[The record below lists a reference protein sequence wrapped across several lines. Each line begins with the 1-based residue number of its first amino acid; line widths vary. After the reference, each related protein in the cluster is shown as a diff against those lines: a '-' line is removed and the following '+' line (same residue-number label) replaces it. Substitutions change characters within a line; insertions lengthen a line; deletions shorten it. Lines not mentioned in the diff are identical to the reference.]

1 MPFAFKPQPRYGEMD
16 RLAALERY
24 AVLDTPR
31 ERELDD
37 IVAIAAQ
44 ICGVPTA
51 LISLVDDKRQWFKAA
66 VGLELT
72 ETPREIAFCARAIDE
87 DKTMVVEDASKDD
100 RFADNPLVIGDAHL
114 RFYAGAQL
122 RTPEG
127 MALGTLCVLDNVPR
141 VLTTDQRGALE
152 ALARQ
157 VMTHLE
163 LRRLL
168 EEKRRDEARHRS
180 IIDTAV
186 EYAIITTD
194 LNGIIDSWSEG
205 AARMFGRS
213 ALEACGQTTAILF
226 VPKDVAEG
234 VPVADLADAIEQGRV
249 FDERWHPRGDGSLFW
264 ARCELMPLRN
274 ADQRAHGFLKIMQDR
289 TAQRAA
295 EKDLRESE
303 TRVRLALE
311 AAELGA
317 WEAHPATGEVFGD
330 ARACELLGST
340 SNDVISFA
348 AFLDRVH
355 ADDHA
360 DFIRAV
366 EEALEPAG
374 SGKLDA
380 EFRVDLPAD
389 EPSRWLRS
397 RAQVIK
403 LPGERQRLVG
413 TVRDISAEKA
423 AHEHRQLLTNELQH
437 RVKNTLGVVQGI
449 VSQSLRTV
457 ATPAE
462 ARDAIT
468 SRLSTL
474 AHAHDL
480 LTQTSWTAAPI
491 SAVIDGAV
499 LAHCS
504 ETRRV
509 KVSGPEVKLNARAA
523 LALSMALHEL
533 FTNAVKY
540 GSMSNETGTIDITW
554 AVADGK
560 VGRTFGLRWQEQ
572 GGPSVEVPLRVGFGT
587 RLTGSS
593 LAGDLGGKGIIDYDR
608 NGVRW
613 SLSTTL
619 AAVSEDSVSF

>member
-1 MPFAFKPQPRYGEMD
+1 MIEASQQRQNVED
-16 RLAALERY
+16 ARLAALERY
-24 AVLDTPR
+24 SVLDTPR

-51 LISLVDDKRQWFKAA
+51 LISLIDDKRQWFKAA
-66 VGLELT
+66 LGLELA
-72 ETPREIAFCARAIDE
+72 ETPREIAFCARAIE
-87 DKTMVVEDASKDD
+87 EETTMVIEDASQDD
-100 RFADNPLVIGDAHL
+100 RFAANPLVTGDTHL

-122 RTPEG
+122 RTPDG
-127 MALGTLCVLDNVPR
+127 MNLGTLCVLDTVPR
-141 VLTTDQRGALE
+141 VLTADQRVALE

-157 VMTHLE
+157 VMTHFE

-168 EEKRRDEARHRS
+168 KQKHLDEARHRLV
-180 IIDTAV
+180 IDTALD
-186 EYAIITTD
+186 YAIITTD
-194 LNGIIDSWSEG
+194 LKGVIDSWSEG
-205 AARMFGRS
+205 AARMFNRS
-213 ALEACGQTTAILF
+213 AREVCGQPMAILF
-226 VPKDVAEG
+226 TPNDVAADI
-234 VPVADLADAIEQGRV
+234 PVADLADALEQSRV
-249 FDERWHPRGDGSLFW
+249 FDERWHPRADGSLFW

-289 TAQRAA
+289 TIHRAA

-317 WEAHPATGEVFGD
+317 WEAHPGTGEVFGD
-330 ARACELLGST
+330 TRTRELLGHAS
-340 SNDVISFA
+340 DGVIPFET
-348 AFLDRVH
+348 FLDRVH
-355 ADDHA
+355 AVD
-360 DFIRAV
+360 RAGLVASV
-366 EEALEPAG
+366 EASFESG
-374 SGKLDA
+374 GQGKLDA

-389 EPSRWLRS
+389 EPVRWLRS

-403 LPGERQRLVG
+403 RPGERHRLVG

-423 AHEHRQLLTNELQH
+423 AEEHRQLLTNELQH

-491 SAVIDGAV
+491 SAVIEGAV

-504 ETRRV
+504 EVGRV
-509 KVSGPEVKLNARAA
+509 VISGPEVKLNARAA

-540 GSMSNETGTIDITW
+540 GSMSNETGIINLSWTI
-554 AVADGK
+554 VDGE
-560 VGRTFGLRWQEQ
+560 GGETFELRWQER
-572 GGPSVEVPLRVGFGT
+572 GGPSVEPPTRAGFGT

-593 LAGDLGGKGIIDYDR
+593 LAGDLGGKGVVEYHPD
-608 NGVRW
+608 GVRW
-613 SLSTTL
+613 SLSTNLMAISDTGASL
-619 AAVSEDSVSF
+619 